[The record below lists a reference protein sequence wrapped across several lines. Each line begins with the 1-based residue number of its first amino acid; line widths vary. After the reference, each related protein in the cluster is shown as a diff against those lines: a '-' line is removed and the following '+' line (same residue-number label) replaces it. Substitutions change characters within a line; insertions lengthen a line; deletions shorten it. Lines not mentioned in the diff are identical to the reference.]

1 VVSQS
6 SLYDPTNEILRE
18 NQNIVC
24 QHIFVDINVPV
35 GAVMV
40 PSAVVVVAK
49 AAGELEKVNSTSD
62 ANELLFKRRLNGFPQ
77 LSMAQNNTSGRNVR
91 MRS

>member
-1 VVSQS
+1 MS
-6 SLYDPTNEILRE
+6 EILRE

-24 QHIFVDINVPV
+24 QHIFADINVPV
-35 GAVMV
+35 AVAMA
-40 PSAVVVVAK
+40 PSPVVVAK
-49 AAGELEKVNSTSD
+49 AVGELEKVSSTSD
-62 ANELLFKRRLNGFPQ
+62 ANELPFKRRLNGFPQ